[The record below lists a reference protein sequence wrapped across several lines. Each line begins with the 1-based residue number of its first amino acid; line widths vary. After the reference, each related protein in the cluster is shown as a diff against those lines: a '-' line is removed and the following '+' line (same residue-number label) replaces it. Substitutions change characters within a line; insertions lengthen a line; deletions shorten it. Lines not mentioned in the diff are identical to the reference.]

1 MNDNNAPIDETSFA
15 DGAQWGSMYKSA
27 TECADGDDIT
37 DKPSKRGTDEDEDEI
52 KTEPKGLAIT
62 TRYLY
67 RRAYGESKLFDILG
81 TEPLQYGTATHVL
94 TGGDIDA
101 LSFLQYILKHQSLEW
116 CIMSTWCLATQDILQ
131 IRQWV
136 EQGKIKKL
144 DTYVGEKVA
153 NADRVQWMQINNLY
167 SDHPHIGRLV
177 AFKNHSKVFVGE
189 GDKFPFVV
197 TSSANVNTN
206 PRLENT
212 VITIDRELA
221 QFYRDYYNQVKRN
234 VR

>member
-1 MNDNNAPIDETSFA
+1 MNDIAPIDEATFA
-15 DGAQWGSMYKSA
+15 DNAQWGSMYQSC
-27 TECADGDDIT
+27 TEEETD
-37 DKPSKRGTDEDEDEI
+37 DKPEKETDEE
-52 KTEPKGLAIT
+52 KQGAKALAIT

-67 RRAYGESKLFDILG
+67 RRAYGESKLFEILG

-101 LSFLQYILKHQSLEW
+101 LSFLQYILKHQALDW

-131 IRQWV
+131 IRQWI
-136 EQGKIKKL
+136 EQDKIKKL

-167 SDHPHIGRLV
+167 SDYPQIGRLV

-189 GDKFPFVV
+189 GDKFPFVI

-206 PRLENT
+206 PRLEQT
-212 VITIDRELA
+212 VITIDRELT

-234 VR
+234 VQ